1 MHISKAQL
9 DEITGLIEDSVQYFC
24 DNERVSGELVWTV
37 VECLAQ
43 AKQAEIKGLIK
54 A

>member
-1 MHISKAQL
+1 MHISQQQL

-24 DNERVSGELVWTV
+24 DNERLSGELAWTV
-37 VECLAQ
+37 VQCLAET
-43 AKQAEIKGLIK
+43 KLAELKGLIK